1 MFQLGFLK
9 EKDIFLDLNPTNK
22 TDVIQQMVKKLNV
35 RKKDEISKT
44 ILEREELGTT
54 AIGKGV
60 ALPHAR
66 TKLVK
71 KIIVKFALFK
81 NGIDFKALDNEKV
94 NFVFLIV
101 APVGDNPDYLKILAY
116 MSRVMNRKETRKAL
130 LEASAKREILKILKC
145 EY

>member
-9 EKDIFLDLNPTNK
+9 EQNIFLDLNPTNK
-22 TDVIQQMVKKLNV
+22 TDVIHQMVKKLNV
-35 RKKDEISKT
+35 IKKGEIFKA
-44 ILEREELGTT
+44 ILEREKLGTT

-60 ALPHAR
+60 ALPHTR

-81 NGIDFKALDNEKV
+81 NGIDFEALDNKV
-94 NFVFLIV
+94 VSFVFLIL
-101 APVGDNPDYLKILAY
+101 APAADSPKYLKVLAY

-130 LEASAKREILKILKC
+130 LEASTKKEILKILKRG
-145 EY
+145 Y